1 MKAYETVFV
10 LVPELEKEAIDNE
23 IARVKAVIEKAG
35 EIESVDEWGKRKLA
49 YEIDKKYKEGYYVLI
64 QFKSEKS
71 VLDDLNHLYRISDNF
86 IRDIIVSRE
95 K

>member
-1 MKAYETVFV
+1 
-10 LVPELEKEAIDNE
+10 
-23 IARVKAVIEKAG
+23 
-35 EIESVDEWGKRKLA
+35 
-49 YEIDKKYKEGYYVLI
+49 VLI